1 MTSRR
6 RICCVSSYI
15 FDSARW
21 LAPLLIALALAAC
34 GSANPYYN
42 PAKPHHRPSGFE
54 NNYPTE
60 PLHGLWAVIQ
70 WRVSSW
76 AKGIPKLPVTP
87 TPELVPDLGAIE
99 ANARAGVRMQP
110 ALTWIGHAT
119 ALVQAGGLNVLTD
132 PQFSERASPL
142 SWAGPK
148 RLYAPAIS
156 PVQLPHI
163 DVVLISHNHYDHL
176 DTASVKVLNA
186 QAGGPPLFIVPLGL
200 KPWLAAQGIAN
211 TVELDWWDAHKVGG
225 AEFVL
230 TPVQHW
236 SSRKPW
242 DRKESLWGGFA
253 VFAPEFH
260 WFFSGDTGYSKD
272 FADIAARF
280 APRQPGQAQGGG
292 FDLALLPV
300 GCYEPRWFMKEQH
313 LNPDDSVRVHQDLRA
328 KASVGIHWGTFHGL
342 CDEPLDQA
350 PVDLAAARRAHSVG
364 EGEFSLMALGET
376 RKLPRRAG
384 SAAPAMPLAQNAQK

>member
-1 MTSRR
+1 MACSRR
-6 RICCVSSYI
+6 IICASSY
-15 FDSARW
+15 FFNSNRW
-21 LAPLLIALALAAC
+21 LAALLLTLTLGAC
-34 GSANPYYN
+34 GSTNPYYN
-42 PAKPHHRPSGFE
+42 PAKPHHRPGGFE
-54 NNYPTE
+54 NNYGTE
-60 PLHGLWAVIQ
+60 PLHSLWTVIQ

-76 AKGIPKLPVTP
+76 AKGIPKLPATP

-99 ANARAGVRMQP
+99 ANARAGARMQP

-132 PQFSERASPL
+132 PQFSDRASPL

-156 PVQLPHI
+156 LVQLPRI
-163 DVVLISHNHYDHL
+163 DVVLVSHNHYDHL
-176 DTASVKVLNA
+176 DIASVKALNA
-186 QAGGPPLFIVPLGL
+186 QAGGPPLFIVPLGI
-200 KPWLAAQGIAN
+200 KPWLAELGIAN
-211 TVELDWWDAHKVGG
+211 AVELDWWDAHKVGG

-242 DRKESLWGGFA
+242 DRKETLWGGFA
-253 VFAPEFH
+253 VFTPEFH
-260 WFFSGDTGYSKD
+260 WFFGGDAGYSKD
-272 FADIAARF
+272 FADIAERF
-280 APRQPGQAQGGG
+280 AVRQPQG

-300 GCYEPRWFMKEQH
+300 GCYEPRWFMKAQH
-313 LNPDDSVRVHQDLRA
+313 LNPDDSVRAHKDLRT
-328 KASVGIHWGTFHGL
+328 KRSVGIHWGTFHGL

-350 PVDLAAARRAHSVG
+350 PVDLASARMVHGVG
-364 EGEFSLMALGET
+364 EGDFSVMALGET

-384 SAAPAMPLAQNAQK
+384 AAAPAMPLAQNAQK